1 MKKVLLL
8 TVISCFSLSL
18 FAQDITL
25 PAPQKKGGK
34 PLMEAIND
42 RQSNREFSDK
52 DLDLQT
58 ISDLMWVAY
67 GYNRE
72 NKLVIPTAS
81 DKQQFEVYVALKTG
95 VYQYDGKAHK
105 LILKVAGNHQKA
117 TGKQDFVYNA
127 PLNFIYVVNTE
138 KSGSEVECGSIV
150 QNVYLYCASVGLSTV
165 VRGYIDKDELN
176 TLLNLGAKKRVIL
189 CQTVGHKAN

>member
-42 RQSNREFSDK
+42 RQSNRDFSDK

-72 NKLVIPTAS
+72 SKLVIPTAM

-95 VYQYDGKAHK
+95 VYQYDGKANK
-105 LILKVAGNHQKA
+105 LILKVAGDHRKA
-117 TGKQDFVYNA
+117 TGKQDFVWNA

-138 KSGSEVECGSIV
+138 VLDSEVECGSIV
-150 QNVYLYCASVGLSTV
+150 QNVYLYCASERLSTV

-176 TLLNLGAKKRVIL
+176 TLLNLGPKKKVIL
-189 CQTVGHKAN
+189 CQTVGYKAN

>member
-1 MKKVLLL
+1 
-8 TVISCFSLSL
+8 
-18 FAQDITL
+18 
-25 PAPQKKGGK
+25 
-34 PLMEAIND
+34 MEAIND
-42 RQSNREFSDK
+42 RQSNRDFSDK

-72 NKLVIPTAS
+72 SKLVIPTAM

-95 VYQYDGKAHK
+95 VYQYDGKANK
-105 LILKVAGNHQKA
+105 LILKVAGDHRKA
-117 TGKQDFVYNA
+117 TGKQDFVWNA

-138 KSGSEVECGSIV
+138 VLDSEVECGSIV
-150 QNVYLYCASVGLSTV
+150 QNVYLYCASERLSTV

-176 TLLNLGAKKRVIL
+176 TLLNLGPKKKVIL
-189 CQTVGHKAN
+189 CQTVGYKAN